1 MGSTYGPDF
10 IRSRGQALLRSGGI
24 CQFCGQ
30 RAATDGHHW
39 AEIYPDDSVITGD
52 DLVGLCGVCH
62 GIATTLRRFTRSGG
76 DIFQFR
82 ATLGKEIEKCLHSIV
97 SKSKDSHPSSITTER
112 PDSTPDHRLTSRKLP
127 SPRKKVPTEPTSRFH
142 GIQELECEIALYV
155 TADGKPTIPAAA
167 LRACIETGARK
178 LKQGPQVREG
188 LLVHKIEEFIYDHK
202 LGSTVAELSKSTQFV
217 VPVVVQRARILRT
230 RAKFDD
236 WAVVF
241 TVEVDDEL
249 IDKQQLETWLD
260 IAGRRIGLCDWRP
273 EKSGSF
279 GRFTTESI
287 TEF

>member
-1 MGSTYGPDF
+1 MFTQYRIKIKGLSPIIHHNGAAGLDAGSP
-10 IRSRGQALLRSGGI
+10 AN
-24 CQFCGQ
+24 
-30 RAATDGHHW
+30 
-39 AEIYPDDSVITGD
+39 
-52 DLVGLCGVCH
+52 
-62 GIATTLRRFTRSGG
+62 
-76 DIFQFR
+76 
-82 ATLGKEIEKCLHSIV
+82 IEKASLTKKKGTNRTNVEV
-97 SKSKDSHPSSITTER
+97 SR
-112 PDSTPDHRLTSRKLP
+112 
-127 SPRKKVPTEPTSRFH
+127 
-142 GIQELECEIALYV
+142 IQELECEIALYV

-188 LLVHKIEEFIYDHK
+188 LLVHKVEEFIYDHAK

-217 VPVVVQRARILRT
+217 VPVVVQRARVLRT
-230 RAKFDD
+230 RPKFDD

-241 TVEVDDEL
+241 TIEVDDEL